1 MLAAKEYVHD
11 WLAEERASL
20 LLLGNLTH
28 DHFLTLL
35 SRCFICLRTP
45 ACDGVAASVLES
57 IALAVPVVAS
67 ENGRRPAGVVTYSD
81 TDAVD
86 MSEKLIYVSRH
97 YQEVKGSLSLAA
109 GDDNVGR
116 MADWLVGQPV
126 ATAEANVLA
135 AR

>member
-1 MLAAKEYVHD
+1 
-11 WLAEERASL
+11 